1 MFSFSQ
7 YSNPLFDNHPGI
19 IDYDLSHSLRESSL
33 LLFPSMRESRPFYG
47 VSYTSG
53 IVEAVER
60 TQEHAS
66 VHATGNFLASSH
78 ASILTYSI
86 LEENMDWCMLKFSF

>member
-1 MFSFSQ
+1 MICLIACEKAPF
-7 YSNPLFDNHPGI
+7 YC
-19 IDYDLSHSLRESSL
+19 SL
-33 LLFPSMRESRPFYG
+33 LCEKAPFYG